1 MIALPFV
8 FFLILFL
15 DTWRRK
21 GFDVYAYM
29 LFLFLF
35 ISFFSILMD
44 GMNLYA
50 KYNRPVESLGIIAPL
65 IYCILLFVC
74 IKPYENFSSSSINRM
89 FIINEKIYNRI
100 VYFYFIIFAVSVVIS
115 LTRINEIILSQNLKA
130 LRNEFYLGDAEP
142 SWARFSGITRYIVA
156 IMAMLSESAKIMLL
170 FFFINIVFLKK
181 KLWFNIITILGSM
194 TPLVFSLYNLD
205 RSRFTYWFIL
215 LGLMYV
221 LFRHLL
227 QRKDYKNFI
236 IIGIPLLFVVGQ
248 YLLKVTVSRFGENSD
263 GGIDGVVY
271 YLGQSY
277 IHFCYYFNDL
287 GSDAP
292 FSLVELFPF
301 TCQKIFN
308 TPSYFEQAEKV
319 SKYLGMGVSNFS
331 TFLGFI
337 MSISGKIV
345 MFLFVIFYTTMANKV
360 VCRHNK
366 RIISFRKLVWF
377 LIFALVI
384 VNGLFV
390 YCYLEY
396 SSIFN
401 IIIWLVIAKMCT
413 IRTTQVYGI

>member
-8 FFLILFL
+8 FFSMLFWQ
-15 DTWRRK
+15 TWRRK

-29 LFLFLF
+29 LFLYLF

-44 GMNLYA
+44 GMNLYF
-50 KYNRPVESLGIIAPL
+50 KYDRPVEPLGIIAPL

-74 IKPYENFSSSSINRM
+74 IKPYENFSSSSIKKM
-89 FIINEKIYNRI
+89 FVINEKIYNRVVFI
-100 VYFYFIIFAVSVVIS
+100 YFIIFVVSLIIS
-115 LTRINEIILSQNLKA
+115 LSRINEIMMSQNLKA
-130 LRNEFYLGDAEP
+130 LRNEYYLGDAEP
-142 SWARFSGITRYIVA
+142 AWARFSGITRYI
-156 IMAMLSESAKIMLL
+156 IGMMSMISESAKIMLL

-205 RSRFTYWFIL
+205 RSRFAYWFIL

-227 QRKDYKNFI
+227 ERKGYKNFV

-263 GGIDGVVY
+263 GGLDGVVY

-301 TCQKIFN
+301 TCHKILN
-308 TPSYFEQAEKV
+308 MPSYFEQADIV
-319 SKYLGMGVSNFS
+319 GKYLGMGVSNFS

-345 MFLFVIFYTTMANKV
+345 MLLFVIFYISMANKV
-360 VCRHNK
+360 VYRRNK
-366 RIISFRKLVWF
+366 IIISFRKLVWF
-377 LIFALVI
+377 FIFALVI

-401 IIIWLVIAKMCT
+401 IIIWLIIAKMCT
-413 IRTTQVYGI
+413 ISTTKVYGI